1 MMVIFDN
8 VRVTFGKSRDLIGIN
23 FVWWEGLFA
32 KRENRRAFLGKKTY
46 KEWGFFLENR
56 EG

>member
-1 MMVIFDN
+1 MVIFDN

-23 FVWWEGLFA
+23 LVHWEGLFA
-32 KRENRRAFLGKKTY
+32 IRENRRAFLEKVY

-56 EG
+56 ED

>member
-56 EG
+56 ED